1 MSQLHR
7 GFQVRHYK
15 PWKMWVGTGIVLG
28 LLAVFFGLGN
38 EYQSRELKLVRLE
51 RETLLQKIS
60 ELELRNHNLVQKNA
74 QLAGSSR
81 VEHNAYLEA
90 SESLVKLQ
98 KELSSQEEELAFY
111 QGIVS
116 PESEAFGINLQ
127 SFEVIQKGSQ
137 NQHNYKM
144 VLTKRGESNKKLRGS
159 VQVTIRGEDDDGQA
173 REMKLSDIKLDNPG
187 KAIKFEFK
195 YFQVL
200 QGDIEFPEKF
210 TPYEVEISINS
221 TTKKVKSISETIS
234 WARLMPEDL

>member
-1 MSQLHR
+1 
-7 GFQVRHYK
+7 
-15 PWKMWVGTGIVLG
+15 MWVGTGIVLG
-28 LLAVFFGLGN
+28 LLAVFFALGN

-98 KELSSQEEELAFY
+98 KKLSSQEEELAFY

>member
-1 MSQLHR
+1 
-7 GFQVRHYK
+7 
-15 PWKMWVGTGIVLG
+15 MWVGTGIVLG
-28 LLAVFFGLGN
+28 LLAVFFALGN